1 MFNSPE
7 FSPEIFLRILG
18 GSGRGGIVVADCKN
32 KMEQGKGKRK
42 NSQCK
47 KKVVSGIE
55 PGTYPY
61 ATQ

>member
-1 MFNSPE
+1 ME
-7 FSPEIFLRILG
+7 ELLQIVRI
-18 GSGRGGIVVADCKN
+18 KWN
-32 KMEQGKGKRK
+32 KEKEREKY
-42 NSQCK
+42 SQCK